1 MKKCY
6 IGIDIGKTNMRF
18 AVTEEEPVLKYYT
31 KHKYGRGSKE
41 EVFSKIFA
49 GIDEALKES
58 GYNKKDVQGIGISVP
73 AVVDRETGVIAWGPQ
88 WDFLGGVSITKPLE
102 ERYGVPVAA
111 DVDPVMA
118 AWGTQ
123 WAGIGKECDR
133 YALLAW
139 GTGLGAGFIID
150 GEVVENPNNLF
161 PEFGH
166 SVVSDDDW
174 PCKCGAT
181 GCIDTLVCGSGIAK
195 HGQLAVVKEKE
206 SLLHELCGGYPS
218 KLTSPMVFEA
228 AEKGDKVAISVL
240 ERVATLLGRLCS
252 NIVLTMQPKKI
263 VIVGGLAERSDF
275 VLETINRVM
284 SENCWL
290 IFKGLTECEVICS
303 ELVDEAGVLGAIR
316 KVQKLKSKSNN

>member
-1 MKKCY
+1 M
-6 IGIDIGKTNMRF
+6 
-18 AVTEEEPVLKYYT
+18 
-31 KHKYGRGSKE
+31 
-41 EVFSKIFA
+41 
-49 GIDEALKES
+49 
-58 GYNKKDVQGIGISVP
+58 
-73 AVVDRETGVIAWGPQ
+73 VDRETGVIAWGPQ

-111 DVDPVMA
+111 DVDTVMA

-123 WAGIGKECDR
+123 WAGIGMECDR
-133 YALLAW
+133 YALLTW
-139 GTGLGAGFIID
+139 GTGLGAGFIMD
-150 GEVVENPNNLF
+150 GEVVENADNLF

-290 IFKGLTECEVICS
+290 IFKGLTDCEVICS

-316 KVQKLKSKSNN
+316 KVQRLRSENVK